1 MSVATVPEE
10 MTLQV
15 DMELPIK
22 ASASKV
28 FAALIRQLTTEF
40 GPPEHPMNLTLEAWP
55 GGRWFRDL
63 GDKQGHFW
71 GHVQVIKPPSLLE
84 VTGPLFMSYPAISHL
99 QYRLV
104 AQGHGTRLT
113 LNHRAIGEIAP
124 EHREGV
130 AKGWEHMLATMK
142 AIAEKK
148 N

>member
-71 GHVQVIKPPSLLE
+71 GHVQVIKKDKLLE
-84 VTGPLFMSYPAISHL
+84 LCGPMFMSYAATNHL
-99 QYRLV
+99 QFRLDTE
-104 AQGHGTRLT
+104 GDRTT
-113 LNHRAIGEIAP
+113 LVFKHRAIGMIEDQ
-124 EHREGV
+124 HRKGVTDGWKQMLEGV
-130 AKGWEHMLATMK
+130 RRFSEGR
-142 AIAEKK
+142 
-148 N
+148 